1 MDEQEKQDRYDILMQ
16 TQLPISEELQRAKV
30 GSDVTVLCE
39 GYDRVASTHFGRS
52 AADAPDVDGQ
62 VYFSSKKRVA
72 PGKFVR
78 VHLTDALDY
87 DLIGEAVEVLD

>member
-1 MDEQEKQDRYDILMQ
+1 MS
-16 TQLPISEELQRAKV
+16 P
-30 GSDVTVLCE
+30 VLCE

-52 AADAPDVDGQ
+52 AADAPDVDGK